1 MERET
6 TTNYIVGE
14 KTFTFYSSETMWVNR
29 IKKYAEQY
37 PDDVKIIRLHCDDDG
52 VRSVIAEL
60 PKKWF
65 NIKPPIKRNI
75 TDEQREELR
84 TRLQQAREKS
94 GK

>member
-14 KTFTFYSSETMWVNR
+14 QTFTFYSSESKWVNK

-37 PDDVKIIRLHCDDDG
+37 PDEVKIIRLHCDNDG
-52 VRSVIAEL
+52 VWSVIAEI

-65 NIKPPIKRNI
+65 NVKPPIKRNL
-75 TDEQREELR
+75 TDEQKEALAI
-84 TRLQQAREKS
+84 RLQQAREK
-94 GK
+94 KK

>member
-14 KTFTFYSSETMWVNR
+14 QTFTFYSSESKWVNK

-37 PDDVKIIRLHCDDDG
+37 PDEVKIIRLHRDDDG
-52 VRSVIAEL
+52 AWSVIAEL

-65 NIKPPIKRNI
+65 NIKPPIKRNL
-75 TDEQREELR
+75 TDEQKEALAL
-84 TRLQQAREKS
+84 RLQQARDK
-94 GK
+94 KQ

>member
-65 NIKPPIKRNI
+65 NVKPPIKRNL
-75 TDEQREELR
+75 TNEQKEALAI
-84 TRLQQAREKS
+84 RLQQAREK
-94 GK
+94 KQ